1 MGIVRQLDL
10 AKFPIINSS
19 DKCVLQNPNYASL
32 RIYNVTLMMH
42 QNNLLQNFSN
52 KTNWSVA
59 IDVLKNWCNVN
70 MLIKRKDTLWLNI
83 VARGTTP

>member
-19 DKCVLQNPNYASL
+19 DECVLQNPNYASL